1 MTQKKVAV
9 ILSGCGVYDG
19 AEIHESVIT
28 LLRLDQ
34 RGAQAQCFAPNI
46 AQMHVINHLTGE
58 EMPESRNV
66 LVESARIAR
75 GEVKDIREANVED
88 FDALIVPGGFG
99 AAKNLSDFAVK
110 GAECTVQPDVLAL
123 AEAFAEA
130 GKPVGLMCISP
141 AMAAKIYG
149 PGVICTI
156 GNDADTATVVNKMGA
171 THQEC
176 DVSDI
181 VEDKARK
188 LVSTPAYMLAQSISE
203 AASGINKMV
212 DRVLELTHEND

>member
-130 GKPVGLMCISP
+130 SKPVGLMCISP

-188 LVSTPAYMLAQSISE
+188 LVSTPAYMLANSISE

-212 DRVLELTHEND
+212 DRVLELTHEDD

>member
-34 RGAQAQCFAPNI
+34 RGAHAQCFAPNV

-58 EMPESRNV
+58 QMPESRNV

-130 GKPVGLMCISP
+130 RQPGGSMCISP